1 MAGSENKRSMR
12 DIIRHSPPLDLDA
25 MLDTNLDHLR
35 IGRQVI
41 VITGGAS
48 GFGAAW
54 LKSWAM
60 QGAVVIIGDV
70 NVEKGSKL
78 VLDVRKETKNP
89 NLHFIYCNVVDWQSQ
104 VSFFKEAVR
113 LSPHGGIDTVIANAG
128 IADRGQTFENPT
140 GLDGPEPPAPNLRVL
155 EVNLTG
161 VIYTT
166 HLALFYLSR
175 NPGSCKADP
184 NCDPASVTRDRHLL
198 LVSSIA
204 GLLPIPTQ
212 SLYGTSKHA
221 VVGLFRN
228 LRSTS
233 FLHGIRVN
241 MLTPYWIDTP
251 IIGTSGRILLAGAS
265 MGKVEDVTEA
275 ASMFVRDPRIAG
287 RCLCVGPKLMVEQ
300 IAEGG
305 WELVSKEG
313 EKTKQRAIWEVFEED
328 FEHPDQFQRRVVMLL
343 NAAAEA
349 RGWYGWISDMIAAIG
364 FGLKS
369 LLRRWTH

>member
-1 MAGSENKRSMR
+1 MR

-25 MLDTNLDHLR
+25 VLDTNLDHLR

-89 NLHFIYCNVVDWQSQ
+89 NLHFIHCNVVDWQSQ

-128 IADRGQTFENPT
+128 IADYGQTFEKPT
-140 GLDGPEPPAPNLRVL
+140 GLDGPEPPAPNLKVL

-175 NPGSCKADP
+175 NPGSRKADP

-198 LVSSIA
+198 LVSSVA

-241 MLTPYWIDTP
+241 MLTPNWIDTP
-251 IIGTSGRILLAGAS
+251 IIRMSGRILLAGAS

-300 IAEGG
+300 GAEGG

-313 EKTKQRAIWEVFEED
+313 EKTKQRAFWEVFEED

-349 RGWYGWISDMIAAIG
+349 RGWYGWISDMVAAIG

-369 LLRRWTH
+369 LLRR